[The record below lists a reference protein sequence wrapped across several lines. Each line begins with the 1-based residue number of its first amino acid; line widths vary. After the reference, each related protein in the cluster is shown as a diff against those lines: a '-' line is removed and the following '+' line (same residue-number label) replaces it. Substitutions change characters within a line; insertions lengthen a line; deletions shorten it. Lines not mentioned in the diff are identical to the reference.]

1 MTQQASMGMRGPSSA
16 ARANSANSSSN
27 KRIDRVKEIMERHL
41 QGMKKGVSESDVA
54 EWANEM
60 DESRRDIRAADPD
73 LVRLEVEQVRKA
85 MKKYNVPALGN
96 LATEKPEGYKR
107 FMLTQLNS
115 MSTKLRREVKVEQST
130 RLLNRYDVDMQA
142 VLEPGINWAKFKPS
156 ETLASFFDAE
166 VELRSVTGHNK
177 HENPPT
183 KHQMGGTGIIAVN
196 EINEYCKKSGT
207 DFRGLG
213 RWSWFVLEG
222 SPEHRTRVLSVY
234 HVRKAKPQG
243 PKRYYQQHLRYI
255 QNKGLHTNP
264 YDMFCDDLL
273 RQLRVWKKEGDRIL
287 LMMDANEHVL
297 DGPFTR
303 QLREELDLEEISHK
317 AWRGSPPNTHISG
330 SKPIDG
336 VWASRSLEIGG
347 FKILSFSESVGD
359 HRTMI
364 FDVSTRSLIGIFEH
378 HVVRSGC
385 RRLNCKT
392 SSLSRYNAILERMMA
407 MHRMEERLD
416 EIIEAVVNDR
426 PTPAQQAKMEALD
439 KQFVELQ
446 KHAERKCRKIIK
458 PELEF
463 SSKVKLWHERM
474 QAYKGL
480 IRWKKGNC
488 RNDSNIIRTAL
499 RREIPNPKEMTL
511 QEMEEGVRYTK
522 AKKRELRDT
531 APELRKT
538 HLRECLLKAESS
550 KDEEKAKSVKAVIE
564 REENKKMWY
573 FINRSQKD
581 TRSAAPHLVQRMVDG
596 VVQESTTKEETEEF
610 VFEENEYRFQLAADA
625 PISKTRLLEQLG
637 YLADTEVAQQIIE
650 GTFEIPDEID
660 DATALVLEEIGR
672 IGVQMTNGEITLTI
686 TPEEFQYFWKRIKEG
701 TASSYSG
708 IHYGHYKAA
717 AHSDKISSFLSK
729 KITLISKTGVPPERW
744 SYGLTV
750 LLEKIAGLALVNK
763 LRAILLMEA
772 DFNFHNKLIFGS
784 RMLNAARTEGLIPSE
799 QYSDK
804 QNTAEDGSFDKILQ
818 GDISRQ
824 KRLPMSIISA
834 DAANCYDRVH
844 HTIMA
849 LVFLS
854 LGVRTGAIKAMLQSI
869 QLMKFFLRTG
879 WGESTDCFGGD
890 ALRIL
895 HGLCQGNGAAPAA
908 WLALSSVLIV
918 AYKSL
923 GYGSKVMSPITKTW
937 LNIMG
942 VIYVDDTDLYIMD
955 ECVKSSIDIWDDSQG
970 ALTAWGKLLIATG
983 GMLKPEKCFYYFVD
997 YEWQDDGSWVYSD
1010 MVDWELLVP
1019 QSDGSETP
1027 IEQLPVDESKKTLGI
1042 WTNPAGDCTKQLE
1055 IIRGKVEKWT
1065 DRLQAGKLPSKW
1077 AWVSYFHQLWS
1088 QLRYGLGC
1096 NSSAVEDLEAEED
1109 EGGHLRKLYRKMLPY
1124 LGVNRNIKSGWRHL
1138 HSSFSGI
1145 GLRKLL
1151 TEVVIG
1157 RINLFLQHYDTPSTL
1172 GKKLTISLQCLQL
1185 EAGTNGCPLI
1195 TPYHPM
1201 GPLTTPS
1208 WVRSFWQGLDYY
1220 NVKMDIDYPV
1230 QPIPR
1235 EEDDLLCNIFC
1246 CADPSSVELL
1256 SLNRCRIVWELLFL
1270 SDMTSANGKH
1280 IEHKFLSRPTSEN
1293 PPRSSFSFSEERP
1306 SDQDWTVWA
1315 KFWETFTLPGL
1326 VLRKGMGKWI
1336 HPSHREWEWFFDV
1349 DHDVV
1354 ERKRPTGIS
1363 YYHPCTGQRRTRSQQ
1378 NYILTSTHNDGRLP
1392 IGKPCTVSQTGTN
1405 ILSLLSHGP
1414 VLKEGPTKPDNF
1426 FAFLKTWKGAWMWN
1440 NIVNEGVDLCWVV
1453 DALKNGTAIWVTDG
1467 SFNRPI
1473 APLVSGA
1480 GWIMYCTTTK
1490 QKLYGSF
1497 FERSPKAGS
1506 YRGEL
1511 LGLLAIHT
1519 LVAAIESFFKI
1530 TIASGK
1536 ICCDNMGA
1544 LFKSKEYRRRIPTG
1558 AAEADIKRS
1567 LRNIKTTMIT
1577 TFEYEW
1583 VESHQDRYKLWHQL
1597 TLVQQLNCLC
1607 DTLAKRAV
1615 ADSLDPSS
1623 RTIGKQVLP
1632 RESASIFVGGVKQ
1645 TTDVARAVRF
1655 TIGHSDAEK
1664 FYTTPLGR
1672 RDARGNRA
1680 KTGGLGWSK
1689 ESFFAV
1695 DWRALDATLDSK
1707 PQMYKQWLAKQA
1719 SGFCGTQTMVAH
1731 WDKTRDGKCPCCQ
1744 RVETAHHLNLCG
1756 DPDRTRLFNEMA
1768 DKLEEWLNDNYAH
1781 PELAYWIPRYIKLR
1795 GTHRLGT
1802 FHQLSPE
1809 MSRVAASQDLIPW
1822 KDFMEG
1828 KLSKEI
1834 FNLQRLS
1841 LACSPSR
1848 LSIVDWA
1855 KRLISQ
1861 VLQISHAQWIFR
1873 NVSLHDNK
1881 TGYLRNEQR
1890 REVLAEVDRL
1900 SQLDPRQIPE
1910 SSRYLLEIDFSSFK
1924 NENIVDQSYWLFAM
1938 RAAKKAGRRVAMQ
1951 PSQTPISTARRRASR
1966 QISQGPTAYTDT
1978 HNMASGEL
1986 SRRTQTID
1994 GHNTPRPPRQQ
2005 YVVPGSAAT
2014 LRGIELDWDIRL
2026 PPSRT
2031 RPHPSTSDLLRDD
2044 SRQRW
2049 PD

>member
-1 MTQQASMGMRGPSSA
+1 MGMRGPPSA
-16 ARANSANSSSN
+16 ARANSSNSSSN

-54 EWANEM
+54 EWAKEM

-234 HVRKAKPQG
+234 HVGKAKPQG

-255 QNKGLHTNP
+255 QNKGLQTNP

-273 RQLRVWKKEGDRIL
+273 RQLKVWKKEGDRIL

-392 SSLSRYNAILERMMA
+392 SSLSKYNAILERLMA
-407 MHRMEERLD
+407 THRMEERLD

-531 APELRKT
+531 ATGLRKT

-564 REENKKMWY
+564 REGSKKMWY

-596 VVQESTTKEETEEF
+596 IVQESTTKEETEEF

-672 IGVQMTNGEITLTI
+672 IGVQMTSGEITLTI

-955 ECVKSSIDIWDDSQG
+955 ECVKSSIDIWEDSQG

-1109 EGGHLRKLYRKMLPY
+1109 EGGHLRKLYRRMLPY
-1124 LGVNRNIKSGWRHL
+1124 LGVNRNIKAGWRHL

-1185 EAGTNGCPLI
+1185 EAGTNGCPLL

-1246 CADPSSVELL
+1246 CADPPSVELL
-1256 SLNRCRIVWELLFL
+1256 SLNRCRIAWELLFL

-1280 IEHKFLSRPTSEN
+1280 IEHKFLSHPTSEN

-1306 SDQDWTVWA
+1306 SYQDWTVWA
-1315 KFWETFTLPGL
+1315 KFWEVFTLPGL

-1354 ERKRPTGIS
+1354 ERKSSAGIS
-1363 YYHPCTGQRRTRSQQ
+1363 YYHPSTGQRRTRSQQ

-1405 ILSLLSHGP
+1405 TLRLLSHGP

-1453 DALKNGTAIWVTDG
+1453 DALTSGTAIWVTDG

-1615 ADSLDPSS
+1615 ADSLDPLS
-1623 RTIGKQVLP
+1623 RPIGKQVLP

-1645 TTDVARAVRF
+1645 TTDVAKAVRF

-1689 ESFFAV
+1689 EAFFAV

-1768 DKLEEWLNDNYAH
+1768 DKLGEWLNDNYAH

-1834 FNLQRLS
+1834 FSLQRLS

-1900 SQLDPRQIPE
+1900 SQLDPSQIPE
-1910 SSRYLLEIDFSSFK
+1910 SSKYLLEIDFSSFK
-1924 NENIVDQSYWLFAM
+1924 NENLVDQSYWLFAM

-1966 QISQGPTAYTDT
+1966 QNSRGPTVSTDT
-1978 HNMASGEL
+1978 HNMASGVL
-1986 SRRTQTID
+1986 SRRTQTINRQD
-1994 GHNTPRPPRQQ
+1994 TPRPPRQQ
-2005 YVVPGSAAT
+2005 YVVPGAAAT
-2014 LRGIELDWDIRL
+2014 LRGIELDWDVRL